1 MLRMELFSSV
11 VIRASFISVGYLSAM
26 YLAYKIKPSKRSLID
41 VVLVFSLM
49 IVMSTGL
56 EWILLKLMSYL
67 GLGYLLLTINHKK
80 DWYGSMLFSL
90 ILVMMTSLTDLISL
104 SILANVEPLIEAVK
118 SQEDTIYGLLAVLIP
133 SIVVLMVYI
142 VSGYVVRK
150 TIPMNN
156 PRSKITYAMFSL
168 FYLFLLIAISLV
180 LNHVIVYISPGIPL
194 EEVYRFISFIY
205 LPLLV
210 IVSFSY
216 YYLYHILK
224 WEMMIKKRE
233 AELLKAELRRRDG
246 YRANHNLDNI
256 VLTIHTLV
264 EKKDYKELKEYL
276 AKM

>member
-1 MLRMELFSSV
+1 MELFSSV
-11 VIRASFISVGYLSAM
+11 VIRASFVSVGYISAM
-26 YLAYKIKPSKRSLID
+26 YLAYKIRPSKRSLID

-49 IVMSTGL
+49 LVMSIETEP

-90 ILVMMTSLTDLISL
+90 ILVMVLSLNDSISFG
-104 SILANVEPLIEAVK
+104 ILANVEPFINAVEN
-118 SQEDTIYGLLAVLIP
+118 QEDTIYGLLAVLIP
-133 SIVVLMVYI
+133 SFVTLLAFL
-142 VSGYVVRK
+142 VSGYILRK
-150 TIPMNN
+150 TIPLDNS
-156 PRSKITYAMFSL
+156 RSKITYVMFSL

-194 EEVYRFISFIY
+194 EQVYRFTVFIY
-205 LPLLV
+205 IPIFV